1 MFGIDNATVLVGNS
15 SCYQTINESS
25 DSGPR
30 NKSFANFVPSLFP
43 LPHSGEE
50 PGYEDGVLPYLAGV
64 SSAGRFHGSAQTQRL
79 HQTLPACLVWLG
91 LLRNSDNHNDNDNL
105 SGPNNMSQRILGP
118 QPSWEHQ
125 QKNNSKQQIHNT
137 SYKQQPTQPG
147 RTANT
152 TGRTAAN
159 TTNPEH
165 QLKTTA
171 NTTGITTNES
181 VEITEQLWVPS
192 LFSSPTRLDCSPS
205 VCLSCCLFF
214 CRNGNRMPKLIITN
228 RYCRST
234 RSNTHSQ

>member
-1 MFGIDNATVLVGNS
+1 MECCPTWPASLLQGVFTDPRRLRGFIKLCRLAWSGWDCYGTVTTTTTM
-15 SCYQTINESS
+15 TIYRVRITCRNGFWDRNHLEST
-25 DSGPR
+25 
-30 NKSFANFVPSLFP
+30 NKK
-43 LPHSGEE
+43 
-50 PGYEDGVLPYLAGV
+50 
-64 SSAGRFHGSAQTQRL
+64 T
-79 HQTLPACLVWLG
+79 
-91 LLRNSDNHNDNDNL
+91 
-105 SGPNNMSQRILGP
+105 
-118 QPSWEHQ
+118 
-125 QKNNSKQQIHNT
+125 NSKQQIHNT

-165 QLKTTA
+165 QLKKTA

-181 VEITEQLWVPS
+181 VETTEQLWLPS

-228 RYCRST
+228 RYRHST